1 MPPIDDEVA
10 NLMPPERAE
19 FVRKLRI
26 DEGYTFRAIAAASA
40 EEWGATW
47 GSNQLIGEDLCRA
60 TAETLGIPFEKF
72 QLLVSIVFRRPCHQL
87 I

>member
-10 NLMPPERAE
+10 NLISPERAE

-26 DEGYTFRAIAAASA
+26 DEGYSFRAVAAACA

-60 TAETLGIPFEKF
+60 AAELSE
-72 QLLVSIVFRRPCHQL
+72 FRSRSSGACEAAHATN
-87 I
+87 